1 MGAKVRKKLE
11 VRLRKPKLRSQ
22 ENEAPRLVQR
32 GEAEGTEGDSTLM
45 TQKATQAKGMERAG
59 SLPIRS
65 HSLEKKAQRA

>member
-1 MGAKVRKKLE
+1 
-11 VRLRKPKLRSQ
+11 
-22 ENEAPRLVQR
+22 
-32 GEAEGTEGDSTLM
+32 M